1 MVIANATGCSSIY
14 GGNLPTTPWST
25 NKAGRGPTW
34 NNSLFEDNAEF
45 GLGYRLTIDKHQEHA
60 VELMTLLKDDIGAEL
75 VDTIANASQANEP
88 EIFEQ
93 RTRVKEMTDLVEK
106 LDTPLSKQLLSVADN
121 LVKKSVWI
129 MGGDGWAYDIG
140 YGGLDHVLASG
151 KNVNILVLDTEV
163 YSNTGGQK
171 SKATPLGA
179 VAKFAAAGKP
189 SGKKDLGMMAMSYK
203 NVYVASVAMGSN
215 DAQTVRAFMEAEAYE
230 GPSLII
236 AYSQCIAH
244 GIDMTKGM
252 NQQKLAVDSAYW
264 TLYRYNPML
273 AIEGKNPL
281 KLDSKPPKQHV
292 REYAMNETRF
302 TILSRIDPKLSEKYI
317 EASDVAAKEKYE
329 YYAKLAAMSYDE
341 A

>member
-1 MVIANATGCSSIY
+1 M
-14 GGNLPTTPWST
+14 
-25 NKAGRGPTW
+25 
-34 NNSLFEDNAEF
+34 
-45 GLGYRLTIDKHQEHA
+45 
-60 VELMTLLKDDIGAEL
+60 ELLQDEIGSEL
-75 VDTIANASQANEP
+75 VTAITSASQANEP

-93 RTRVKEMTDLVEK
+93 RARVKEMTDIVER
-106 LDTPLSKQLLSVADN
+106 LDTPLARQLLSVADN

-140 YGGLDHVLASG
+140 FGGLDHVIASG
-151 KNVNILVLDTEV
+151 KDVNILVLDTEV

-189 SGKKDLGMMAMSYK
+189 SPKKDLGMIAMSYK

-215 DAQTVRAFMEAEAYE
+215 DGQTVRAFMEAEAYP
-230 GPSLII
+230 GPSIII

-252 NQQKLAVDSAYW
+252 NQQKLAVESAYW
-264 TLYRYNPML
+264 TLYRYNPLL
-273 AIEGKNPL
+273 AAAGKNPL
-281 KLDSKPPKQHV
+281 LLDSKPPKTHV
-292 REYAMNETRF
+292 REYAMNEARF
-302 TILSRIDPKLSEKYI
+302 TILKRINPKM
-317 EASDVAAKEKYE
+317 SDHYLEESDLAAKEKYD
-329 YYAKLAAMSYDE
+329 YYAKLAALSYDK